1 MTRKT
6 KAFWVSVIL
15 GAVLAVAVAEENWLM
30 AAIIGAI
37 LMATLWVFVHAFPR
51 DLAPPQLEITP
62 RGPAHIT
69 MIARPLVGKVLLPG
83 QLDADRVC
91 YWHGDAF

>member
-51 DLAPPQLEITP
+51 DLAPPAGRRHENTQRRKAGLKP
-62 RGPAHIT
+62 H
-69 MIARPLVGKVLLPG
+69 
-83 QLDADRVC
+83 
-91 YWHGDAF
+91 